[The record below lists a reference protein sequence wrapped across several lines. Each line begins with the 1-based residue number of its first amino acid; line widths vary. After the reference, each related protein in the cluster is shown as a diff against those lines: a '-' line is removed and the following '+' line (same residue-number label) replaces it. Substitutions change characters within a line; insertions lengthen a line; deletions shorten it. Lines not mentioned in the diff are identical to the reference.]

1 MQIVCATCLALNRVP
16 AERLADKPLCGKC
29 KRELVPAHP
38 FELSDTTF
46 DKLTSRTDLPII
58 VDFWAP
64 WCGPCRTMAPA
75 FEQAARQLSP
85 RVLLAKLNTEDF
97 PRSASKFNITG
108 IPTMIALRRGEE
120 LGRQSGALG
129 VAQIVGWARSLAT
142 G

>member
-1 MQIVCATCLALNRVP
+1 M
-16 AERLADKPLCGKC
+16 
-29 KRELVPAHP
+29 
-38 FELSDTTF
+38 
-46 DKLTSRTDLPII
+46 
-58 VDFWAP
+58 
-64 WCGPCRTMAPA
+64 MAPA
-75 FEQAARQLSP
+75 FEQAAQQLSP